1 MRTKTWV
8 QVERSLWTYVYGC
21 DVALGGTALSVRMA
35 VLRVVSNVELSPVAG
50 EVS

>member
-1 MRTKTWV
+1 M
-8 QVERSLWTYVYGC
+8 YGC

-35 VLRVVSNVELSPVAG
+35 FLRLVSNVELSPVAG